1 MILAKHLSTNGCV
14 SAYPDEESAKAAQ
27 ILEGMDNSNS
37 SMHLELSA
45 EDISGQVVEETDREK
60 SVVALQPGSSLEAA
74 MELPLS

>member
-1 MILAKHLSTNGCV
+1 MASNGCV

-45 EDISGQVVEETDREK
+45 EDISGQVAEEMDREK
-60 SVVALQPGSSLEAA
+60 TVGDLQPGASLEAA
-74 MELPLS
+74 MDLPLS